1 MKWAMLVVSEV
12 TTTVLPS
19 GLDADAFRLDADLHL
34 GQHLLVGDVD
44 HGEQVVVLVGDIE
57 RVDPKDEDSAIQD
70 RGLRAGRRQVRR
82 LATSSICTVSSS
94 LAQISRYLSSLVSL
108 MPRGRWP
115 TGIVSVTSSVALS
128 STVIE
133 FPFSLET

>member
-1 MKWAMLVVSEV
+1 MLSS
-12 TTTVLPS
+12 S
-19 GLDADAFRLDADLHL
+19 GSGPD
-34 GQHLLVGDVD
+34 
-44 HGEQVVVLVGDIE
+44 
-57 RVDPKDEDSAIQD
+57 
-70 RGLRAGRRQVRR
+70 GRSPTISR

-94 LAQISRYLSSLVSL
+94 LAQISRYLSSLVSM

-133 FPFSLET
+133 FPFSLDT